1 MAGKVVWDTVKP
13 YVIKGGKAA
22 AVAILTAVIEKVGN
36 DNARKSNK

>member
-1 MAGKVVWDTVKP
+1 MSGKVVWDTVKP

-36 DNARKSNK
+36 DNGRKTIK